1 MLARKASCS
10 VESTNSAKSGNSVL
24 GNAQSCEFEADTSS
38 MKQNSPGYV
47 PPGVIVALEK
57 RPTVHLLAE
66 NETIVTRASDHGM
79 SDQLP
84 IAPCSRNYPATF
96 LMSGSDR

>member
-66 NETIVTRASDHGM
+66 NETIVTESIGPWDVRSIANRALQS
-79 SDQLP
+79 QLS
-84 IAPCSRNYPATF
+84 CDF
-96 LMSGSDR
+96 FDEWE